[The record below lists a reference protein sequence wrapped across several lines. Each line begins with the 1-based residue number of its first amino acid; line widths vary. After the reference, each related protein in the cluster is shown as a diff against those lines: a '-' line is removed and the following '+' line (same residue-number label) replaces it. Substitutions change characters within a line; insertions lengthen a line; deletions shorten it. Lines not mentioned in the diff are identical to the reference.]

1 MLSEPPRSPYK
12 EWYQTHQY
20 FWFLH
25 CRHLWSRR
33 DGRSHLHSQ
42 HKSFPSESS
51 YCVLGRC
58 YPDAMHYMFRMVKWA
73 LLWTAA
79 YKCVHVLPLELKLH
93 LRTMYLE
100 SYLKCG
106 ICQTKIYCVILV
118 CSVHALA
125 WSFPPSS
132 YGGHHV
138 WQGRVFWNTG
148 WHSKGW
154 VEPYFGNQLQDGV
167 VCFLG
172 FLVVA
177 WGHGQSL
184 PGNPHCLITVVS
196 PEIWGIFAPIVQP
209 DLNLPNGFL
218 QSIKACMWTRALHE
232 VHADI
237 LSLQH

>member
-25 CRHLWSRR
+25 CRRLWSRR

-58 YPDAMHYMFRMVKWA
+58 YPDAMHHMFRMVKWA

-100 SYLKCG
+100 SYFLRSRKIIRSFLIVYCGQTLSCTYVFSSLNCTSMYCCCLVWMIQGKSQWLRSNQTFPKSFCLFPSQKSQKCP
-106 ICQTKIYCVILV
+106 L
-118 CSVHALA
+118 
-125 WSFPPSS
+125 
-132 YGGHHV
+132 
-138 WQGRVFWNTG
+138 FW
-148 WHSKGW
+148 
-154 VEPYFGNQLQDGV
+154 
-167 VCFLG
+167 
-172 FLVVA
+172 
-177 WGHGQSL
+177 
-184 PGNPHCLITVVS
+184 
-196 PEIWGIFAPIVQP
+196 
-209 DLNLPNGFL
+209 
-218 QSIKACMWTRALHE
+218 
-232 VHADI
+232 
-237 LSLQH
+237 